1 MSLGQRQRF
10 YFVKIPESFLD
21 NHRIRLLRHRD
32 YPVGIIASD
41 MYILLLAES
50 ASHNGRLRCDDRT
63 PYTPEDIAIL
73 LGLPKDDGVKAF
85 GLLSKY
91 NLVSVE
97 KDGTIVLP
105 DFDEYVGSETMD
117 AQRKRAERGV
127 LEDVPAMSKGRKEDG
142 ERTSGGQREDRKRTK
157 RGQAEDKERK
167 TSSRVLEIKS
177 TRDLDN
183 NTDTNPP
190 SPPLGGASLGGGEND
205 RPSGRVEFAEDA
217 AANSTAP
224 LHTVVK
230 MSPEQIEAALK
241 PLPAPFPVETVVRK
255 IVSNNATVGRCDGK
269 PITEAEVRSW
279 YAYQESEGGWRY
291 QDNIGTPI
299 TPAHFLGSLRAHV
312 RRARKEESDRRKAAE
327 AKRMTREELAAVV
340 ERLNANRTSPITP
353 VQADAF
359 WNWLVGTDFRN
370 RKGEIVTAEN
380 AAPTLTTFVEIH
392 SGEEGG
398 GQQDPH
404 RMFDENGDS
413 YAEIQRIERERLAP
427 IRAIRQYWKAIGT
440 RPACTQEW
448 FDNLVC
454 VKEWRKTHKPD
465 DRPWE
470 KLCD

>member
-1 MSLGQRQRF
+1 MSRGQRQR
-10 YFVKIPESFLD
+10 YYYIKIRESFLD
-21 NHRIRLLRHRD
+21 NHTIKLLRRQD
-32 YPVGIIASD
+32 YPIGIVASD
-41 MYILLLAES
+41 MYVHLLAES
-50 ASHNGRLRCDDRT
+50 ASHDGRLRCNEKT

-73 LGLPKDDGVKAF
+73 FGLPKEDGVKAF
-85 GLLSKY
+85 GLLLKY
-91 NLVSVE
+91 DLVSVE
-97 KDGTIVLP
+97 KDGTITLS
-105 DFDEYVGSETMD
+105 DFDEYVGSETPD
-117 AQRKRAERGV
+117 AERKRIERGYSRGLGGQV
-127 LEDVPAMSKGRKEDG
+127 EDKERTKGGHKEDTERTARGRKEDKG
-142 ERTSGGQREDRKRTK
+142 RKM
-157 RGQAEDKERK
+157 
-167 TSSRVLEIKS
+167 SSRVLEIKS

-183 NTDTNPP
+183 NTSTNPP
-190 SPPLGGASLGGGEND
+190 SPPSGVASLGGDGNGGQQ
-205 RPSGRVEFAEDA
+205 GRVEFAEDG
-217 AANSTAP
+217 AANSTAD
-224 LHTVVK
+224 LHPVVK
-230 MSPEQIEAALK
+230 LSPKEVEAALR
-241 PLPAPFPVETVVRK
+241 PLPAPFTVEQVVRK
-255 IVSNNATVGRCDGK
+255 IISNNATVGRCDGK

-279 YAYQESEGGWRY
+279 YSYQESEGGWRY

-392 SGEEGG
+392 SGEGGG

-404 RMFDENGDS
+404 RTFDENGDS